1 MKNAKLKFLSVTLFS
16 LLMSAAF
23 ANQVDDDY
31 AANKV
36 GAAYQSQCKKEHKC
50 WHAPEIDPAQAL
62 NALALLGGTVA
73 IARGNRR
80 KKK

>member
-1 MKNAKLKFLSVTLFS
+1 MKNSKLKFLSVTLLS
-16 LLMSAAF
+16 LVVSAAF

-31 AANKV
+31 AANKILTTNM
-36 GAAYQSQCKKEHKC
+36 SQCRQQHRC